1 MTQLELP
8 GRGPSLT
15 RLDEGFEA
23 LRRDLIHE
31 DGPRISTMRNYRFAI
46 LQYDPRL
53 EFECRARVQRLSLD
67 LERSGWVVFSISL
80 EKLLFDRIRAE
91 GPEFVERVARMEA
104 VSARRGPARGL
115 NYLKSKLEPLI
126 DPADAQGNGGGLAGD
141 CVELIGRK
149 VAENPDRSE
158 RMLCL
163 IGRAGALYP
172 FFRTSAL
179 LRNIA
184 GKTHNVPVVLL
195 YPGERIGKT
204 GLSFMG
210 QLPPDHDYRPR
221 IYP

>member
-1 MTQLELP
+1 MTPLELP
-8 GRGPSLT
+8 TRT

-23 LRRDLIHE
+23 LRKDLIHE

-53 EFECRARVQRLSLD
+53 EFECRVRVQRLSIE
-67 LERSGWVVFSISL
+67 LERTGWVVFSISL

-91 GPEFVERVARMEA
+91 GPQFVERVIRMEKN
-104 VSARRGPARGL
+104 SARRGAGQGL
-115 NYLKSKLEPLI
+115 NYLKSKIEPLI
-126 DPADAQGNGGGLAGD
+126 DPPGGGGLAAD
-141 CVELIGRK
+141 CIEIIGRH
-149 VAENPDRSE
+149 VNDHPDRRE

-179 LRNIA
+179 LRHVA

-195 YPGERIGKT
+195 YPGERTERT

-210 QLPPDHDYRPR
+210 QVPADHDYRPR

>member
-1 MTQLELP
+1 MTLLEI
-8 GRGPSLT
+8 PSRA

-23 LRRDLIHE
+23 LRKDLIHE

-53 EFECRARVQRLSLD
+53 EFECRARVQRLSID
-67 LERSGWVVFSISL
+67 LEHAGWVVFTISL
-80 EKLLFDRIRAE
+80 EKLLFDRIRAQ
-91 GPEFVERVARMEA
+91 GPEFVKRVARMETT
-104 VSARRGPARGL
+104 SARRGAAQGL

-126 DPADAQGNGGGLAGD
+126 DPPRDGQGEGGLAGD
-141 CVELIGRK
+141 CIDIIGRY
-149 VAENPDRSE
+149 VEQHPDRSD

-179 LRNIA
+179 LRHIA

-195 YPGERIGKT
+195 YPGERIGQT